1 MLVPGGYFVFSAL
14 NLDGPAR
21 DDHWLD
27 LSAFTST
34 GLSPLRLLRAS
45 ARFAL
50 GGLNGLRL
58 RCRTRTAH
66 DVAIGNVSA
75 HNFGLITLF
84 TSVGEQ
90 LRQARECGFEVDTVI
105 DPAGRRVA
113 IGGEPSDAAWH
124 YFIVQKPASASEQPA
139 GRY

>member
-1 MLVPGGYFVFSAL
+1 VLLPGGYFVFSAL

-27 LSAFTST
+27 LSAFNGA
-34 GLSPLRLLRAS
+34 GLSLVRLLRAS

-58 RCRTRTAH
+58 RFRTRTAH

-90 LRQARECGFEVDTVI
+90 LRQARECGFEVDAII
-105 DPAGRRVA
+105 DPAGQRVA
-113 IGGEPSDAAWH
+113 TGGEPSSAAWH
-124 YFIVQKPASASEQPA
+124 YFIVQKPMSVGQKQA